1 VGEAAVIKSQAM
13 KKLYTAQ
20 NPLTISHLKNILESG
35 GIKCVVKNLYLSSA
49 VGELPP
55 IECWPE
61 LWVVDDAR
69 YAEAQ
74 EVLNRTLAPVRSVSK
89 RWTCRKCG
97 REVEGQFSE
106 CWNCGSERPL
116 FEDTKTEPTRSGK

>member
-1 VGEAAVIKSQAM
+1 M

-20 NPLTISHLKNILESG
+20 SSLTISHLKNILESG

-49 VGELPP
+49 VGEIPP

-69 YAEAQ
+69 HAEAW
-74 EVLNRTLAPVRSVSK
+74 EVLNKTLAPLRSVSK
-89 RWTCRKCG
+89 RWQCRRCA

-106 CWNCGSERPL
+106 CWNCGESRPL
-116 FEDTKTEPTRSGK
+116 FEEVRNKPRKLG

>member
-61 LWVVDDAR
+61 LWVIDETR
-69 YAEAQ
+69 YPEAQ
-74 EVLNRTLAPVRSVSK
+74 EVLNRTLAPVRPVSK
-89 RWTCRKCG
+89 RWKCRNCG
-97 REVEGQFSE
+97 HDIEGQFSE
-106 CWNCGSERPL
+106 CWNCGESRPL
-116 FEDTKTEPTRSGK
+116 FEDTRDKTRKLG

>member
-1 VGEAAVIKSQAM
+1 MGEAALIKSQAM

-35 GIKCVVKNLYLSSA
+35 GIRCVVKNLYLSSA

-61 LWVVDDAR
+61 LWVIDDAKH
-69 YAEAQ
+69 AEAR
-74 EVLNRTLAPVRSVSK
+74 EVLDRTLAPLRPVSK
-89 RWTCRKCG
+89 RWNCRSCG
-97 REVEGQFSE
+97 RDIEGQFSE
-106 CWNCGSERPL
+106 CWSCGSSRPL
-116 FEDTKTEPTRSGK
+116 FEDTRDKTRKLG

>member
-1 VGEAAVIKSQAM
+1 M

-20 NPLTISHLKNILESG
+20 NPLMISHLKNILESG
-35 GIKCVVKNLYLSSA
+35 GIECVVKNLYLSSA
-49 VGELPP
+49 AGELPP

-69 YAEAQ
+69 HAEAR

-106 CWNCGSERPL
+106 CWNCGSSRPL
-116 FEDTKTEPTRSGK
+116 FKGVHNKSAKIE

>member
-1 VGEAAVIKSQAM
+1 VGEAAVIKRQAM

-35 GIKCVVKNLYLSSA
+35 GIRCVVKNLYLSSA

-61 LWVVDDAR
+61 LWVIDETR
-69 YAEAQ
+69 YPEAQ

-89 RWTCRKCG
+89 RWTCRKCS
-97 REVEGQFSE
+97 REVEGHFSE
-106 CWNCGSERPL
+106 CWNCGSEHPL

>member
-1 VGEAAVIKSQAM
+1 M
-13 KKLYTAQ
+13 KKLYSAQ

-35 GIKCVVKNLYLSSA
+35 GIRCAVKNLYLASA

-69 YAEAQ
+69 YAEARA
-74 EVLNRTLAPVRSVSK
+74 VLERTLAPLRVVAEP
-89 RWTCRKCG
+89 WTCKNCGVEIEGQFTECWKCG
-97 REVEGQFSE
+97 RS
-106 CWNCGSERPL
+106 RPL
-116 FEDTKTEPTRSGK
+116 FDGAQNKSAKAG

>member
-1 VGEAAVIKSQAM
+1 M

-61 LWVVDDAR
+61 LWVVDDAKH
-69 YAEAQ
+69 AEAQ
-74 EVLNRTLAPVRSVSK
+74 EVLNKTLAPLRSVSK
-89 RWTCRKCG
+89 RWKCRKCA

-106 CWNCGSERPL
+106 CWNCGESRPL
-116 FEDTKTEPTRSGK
+116 FEESQNKARKLG

>member
-1 VGEAAVIKSQAM
+1 M

-35 GIKCVVKNLYLSSA
+35 GIVCVVKNLYLASA

-61 LWVVDDAR
+61 LWIIDDAR
-69 YAEAQ
+69 HDEAQ
-74 EVLNRTLAPVRSVSK
+74 EVLERTLAPVRSVSGP
-89 RWTCRKCG
+89 WTCRKCG
-97 REVEGQFSE
+97 TEVEGQFSE
-106 CWNCGSERPL
+106 CWNCGGSRPL
-116 FEDTKTEPTRSGK
+116 FEPRQNKTAKTAKTV

>member
-1 VGEAAVIKSQAM
+1 M
-13 KKLYTAQ
+13 KKLYSAQ
-20 NPLTISHLKNILESG
+20 NPLMVSHLKNILESG
-35 GIKCVVKNLYLSSA
+35 GIECVVKNTYLSSA

-61 LWVVDDAR
+61 LWVIDDAR

-74 EVLNRTLAPVRSVSK
+74 AVLGRALAPLRPVSK
-89 RWTCRKCG
+89 PWRCRKCD

-106 CWNCGSERPL
+106 CWNCGSSHPL
-116 FEDTKTEPTRSGK
+116 FDAVQNKDDKVG

>member
-1 VGEAAVIKSQAM
+1 M

-35 GIKCVVKNLYLSSA
+35 GIRCVVKNLYLASA

-61 LWVVDDAR
+61 LWVVDDAQL
-69 YAEAQ
+69 AEAK
-74 EVLNRTLAPVRSVSK
+74 EVLERTLAPLRPVAEP
-89 RWTCRKCG
+89 WTCRKCAT
-97 REVEGQFSE
+97 EVEGHFSE
-106 CWNCGSERPL
+106 CWSCGGSRPL
-116 FEDTKTEPTRSGK
+116 FEPMPNKTAKTVKAG

>member
-1 VGEAAVIKSQAM
+1 M

>member
-1 VGEAAVIKSQAM
+1 M

-35 GIKCVVKNLYLSSA
+35 GIKCVVKNQYLSSA

-61 LWVVDDAR
+61 LWVADDGR
-69 YAEAQ
+69 YAEAR
-74 EVLNRTLAPVRSVSK
+74 EVVNRTLAPLRSVSK
-89 RWTCRKCG
+89 RWQCRKYG

-106 CWNCGSERPL
+106 CWNCGESRPL
-116 FEDTKTEPTRSGK
+116 FEAVQDKARKLG